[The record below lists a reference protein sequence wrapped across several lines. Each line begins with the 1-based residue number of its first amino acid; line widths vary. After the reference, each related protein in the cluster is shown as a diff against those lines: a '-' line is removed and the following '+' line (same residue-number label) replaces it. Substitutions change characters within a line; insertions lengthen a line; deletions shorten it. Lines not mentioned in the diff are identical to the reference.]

1 MPARSTTSQY
11 QPAPPINRLP
21 TKGGKVY
28 TGIKFR
34 DGSTNPGVKPNMCVA
49 PPPGETR
56 LPKIS
61 NRL

>member
-11 QPAPPINRLP
+11 QPAPPNYTVP
-21 TKGGKVY
+21 AKGGKIY
-28 TGIKFR
+28 TGIAFR
-34 DGSTNPGVKPNMCVA
+34 DTGVNPGVKPNMCVA

-56 LPKIS
+56 LPKVN

>member
-1 MPARSTTSQY
+1 MPRSTTSQY

-21 TKGGKVY
+21 RKGGKVY

-34 DGSTNPGVKPNMCVA
+34 DTGVNHGVKPNMCVA
-49 PPPGETR
+49 PPVGETR

-61 NRL
+61 NRF